1 MQKKIKLNAG
11 TIAAIMVLLVLIILV
26 RVFQEQ
32 LFYDPFL
39 AFFKAES
46 KELPLYDNL
55 KLFGGLAFRY
65 LLNTVL
71 SLAIIYLVF
80 KDKAIIKICT
90 VLYILFFIALVAA
103 FYIVLS
109 TDEVD
114 MLLLFYI
121 RRFLIQ
127 PLFLILFIP
136 AFYYQKKVRSENF
149 SGK

>member
-1 MQKKIKLNAG
+1 MQKKIKLSAG
-11 TIAAIMVLLVLIILV
+11 SIAAIVVLLILIVLV

-46 KELPLYDNL
+46 KAELPLYDNF

-71 SLAIIYLVF
+71 SLGIIYLVF
-80 KDKAIIKICT
+80 KDKAIVKLCT
-90 VLYILFFIALVAA
+90 VLYLILFAVFIIA
-103 FYIVLS
+103 FFIVLN
-109 TDEVD
+109 TDDVNL
-114 MLLLFYI
+114 LLLFYI

-127 PLFLILFIP
+127 PLFLILFLP
-136 AFYYQKKVRSENF
+136 AFYYQKKVRS
-149 SGK
+149 

>member
-1 MQKKIKLNAG
+1 MQKKIKLS
-11 TIAAIMVLLVLIILV
+11 IAAIAAIVVLLILIVLV

-46 KELPLYDNL
+46 KELPLYNNL

-71 SLAIIYLVF
+71 SLGIIYLVF
-80 KDKAIIKICT
+80 KDKAIVKLCIA
-90 VLYILFFIALVAA
+90 LYLLLFIVFIVVFFI
-103 FYIVLS
+103 VLN
-109 TDEVD
+109 TDD
-114 MLLLFYI
+114 INLLLLFYI

-127 PLFLILFIP
+127 PLFLILFLP

-149 SGK
+149 YDK